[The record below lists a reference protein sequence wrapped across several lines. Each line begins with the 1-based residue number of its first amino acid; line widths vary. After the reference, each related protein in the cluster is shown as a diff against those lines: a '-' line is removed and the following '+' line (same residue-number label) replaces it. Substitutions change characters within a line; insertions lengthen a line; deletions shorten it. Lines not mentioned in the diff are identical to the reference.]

1 MGPKQRKSLSSLST
15 QSYANSPWK
24 SLTRVE
30 LYEVLDRCDIP
41 VSSEKLLK
49 GEIIEILEK
58 NLSETECRKWL
69 EHYNKSLPPSINT
82 LDYPKKANFE
92 IESPNNKKTIKGR
105 QSVPAYIVVANQ
117 NSDAIFPN
125 SSQNSDITSNN
136 KTRTRN
142 SISGIYNSRSRNEND
157 TPSFCSKS
165 DVLFGETNPVG
176 TDDKKNLDKFAHK
189 QRYSYL
195 PNATSRNMMKVL
207 IIVSF
212 TTLIFAVYNH
222 FKIFIKDPRFCDTN
236 YSFDNKVKGSN
247 FCTSCPNN
255 GHCENGI
262 LTCNQQFKKAIKYIK
277 NKWQVLCIYDDEAF
291 ELSEEMLSY
300 ISKKLRRMKGNKSCN
315 NTNIINLISKDKND
329 TDDDIFDLS
338 TNMSESE
345 VNNLIHLSFSYVE
358 TDVIN
363 NALSIMWSSIKNGNS
378 LSKYRLKLRR
388 ISNLE
393 PDNEA
398 SQMEVGKVGN
408 IETTLYIEAIDSET
422 SLICSAK
429 LVIQRCIIIFSLII
443 GAVLP
448 LYMFF
453 SRRRRKYIVMKKI
466 KEIITRENRKDTVS
480 GLFIGPDVGTI
491 SRLLHKELPQY
502 KDALSESTVAGY
514 CDELEKNDK
523 SIQKT
528 IFSNSKTPFYW
539 ISN

>member
-1 MGPKQRKSLSSLST
+1 MGPKQRKSLSSLSA

-117 NSDAIFPN
+117 NSDAIFSN
-125 SSQNSDITSNN
+125 SSPNSDINPSN

-142 SISGIYNSRSRNEND
+142 SISGVYKSRSQNEND

-165 DVLFGETNPVG
+165 DVLFEETNPVG
-176 TDDKKNLDKFAHK
+176 TDDKKNLNEFAHK
-189 QRYSYL
+189 QRYSCFS
-195 PNATSRNMMKVL
+195 NATSRNMMKL
-207 IIVSF
+207 FIIVSF

-236 YSFDNKVKGSN
+236 YSFDSKVQGSN
-247 FCTSCPNN
+247 LCTSCPNN

-338 TNMSESE
+338 INMSELE

-388 ISNLE
+388 ISNFE

-398 SQMEVGKVGN
+398 SQMEVEKVGN

-429 LVIQRCIIIFSLII
+429 LVIQKWIIIFSLII

-453 SRRRRKYIVMKKI
+453 SRRRQKYIVMKKI
-466 KEIITRENRKDTVS
+466 KEIIARENRKDTVS

-502 KDALSESTVAGY
+502 KGALSENTVAGY